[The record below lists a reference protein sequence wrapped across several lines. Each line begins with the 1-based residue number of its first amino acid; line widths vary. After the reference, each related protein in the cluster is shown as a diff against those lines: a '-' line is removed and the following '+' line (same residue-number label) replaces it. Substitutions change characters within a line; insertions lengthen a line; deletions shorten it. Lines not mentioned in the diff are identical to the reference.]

1 MAQSIIAT
9 RRAQMFPTL
18 LPEEIDRVRRFG
30 EVRSFAAGE
39 ALAKVGDLG
48 PGLMIILS
56 GKVDVFQTHGGERSL
71 IVTHE
76 PGSFMGELA
85 QLGGRP
91 ALVDA
96 IATEPVGVIVIPPA
110 QLRSL
115 LIAEAELGERIM
127 RALILRRM
135 GLLETGAGGPIIVG
149 RADNGD
155 VLRLENFLSRNG
167 HPHQRL
173 DPETDSCGKV
183 LIEKFSVAPD
193 ELPLVVCPNGKVLR
207 NPTETELARCVG
219 MISPLDANQVHDVIV
234 VGAGPAG
241 LATAVYAASEGLSV
255 LVLDCRAFGGQA
267 GASARIENY
276 LGFPTGV
283 SGMALMGRAY
293 NQALKFGAD
302 IVIPCEAQRLEAGAA
317 DAPFQ
322 LRLVSEESVRARSIV
337 LACGVRYRRLNVA
350 NLCDFEMTSVHY
362 WASPLEANL
371 CARQEVAL
379 VGAGNSAG
387 QATVYLASRAKKVW
401 LLARGGSLEATMSR
415 YLIDRIRG
423 LSNVEVLTNAEV
435 TALEGTDGRLEAG
448 YPDWAW
454 GQATACRPASRQ
466 RTPSRIR
473 RPCRPCR

>member
-1 MAQSIIAT
+1 
-9 RRAQMFPTL
+9 MFPTL

-39 ALAKVGDLG
+39 ALARVGEPA

-71 IVTHE
+71 IVTHKA
-76 PGSFMGELA
+76 GSFMGELA

-96 IATEPVGVIVIPPA
+96 IASEPVEVIVIPPA
-110 QLRSL
+110 QLRAL
-115 LIAEAELGERIM
+115 LVAEAELGERIM

-219 MISPLDANQVHDVIV
+219 LISPLDPDARSRRGGGGRRPSRTCDGGLCGIRGAVGLGARLPRVRRPSRRLGADRELSRLSHRRLRDGAN
-234 VGAGPAG
+234 GAG
-241 LATAVYAASEGLSV
+241 L
-255 LVLDCRAFGGQA
+255 
-267 GASARIENY
+267 
-276 LGFPTGV
+276 
-283 SGMALMGRAY
+283 
-293 NQALKFGAD
+293 
-302 IVIPCEAQRLEAGAA
+302 
-317 DAPFQ
+317 
-322 LRLVSEESVRARSIV
+322 
-337 LACGVRYRRLNVA
+337 
-350 NLCDFEMTSVHY
+350 
-362 WASPLEANL
+362 
-371 CARQEVAL
+371 
-379 VGAGNSAG
+379 
-387 QATVYLASRAKKVW
+387 
-401 LLARGGSLEATMSR
+401 
-415 YLIDRIRG
+415 
-423 LSNVEVLTNAEV
+423 
-435 TALEGTDGRLEAG
+435 
-448 YPDWAW
+448 
-454 GQATACRPASRQ
+454 
-466 RTPSRIR
+466 
-473 RPCRPCR
+473 